1 MSSFNYDR
9 YDRRQNNSR
18 NRSALGFYV
27 PLILTVTVATAGL
40 AAWVWSAREDSRD
53 YSSDDDLSYGED
65 STEKRQGRAP
75 AARDASGFPVGEGG
89 GEGYGYGGGDS
100 TLLGRAQGVIR
111 RTPSPQQLFDTVS
124 KKTAAGWA
132 AAGAAAGAALAS
144 IREEDKDEAFGDHSR
159 WSEEATIRRNVEAQ
173 SRDSNA
179 AVDAQARSFAAS
191 VRKAE
196 GRGEYSGKR
205 KTVVL
210 VVSAESLMDRVD
222 DDEGSYREE
231 NAVNSPYRIPCRT
244 SKTDSLQ
251 TILSHLPDTDFSRT
265 KLFVLI
271 YSPSL
276 RSRPQSR
283 SNSRTGSSSLGDSYS
298 AISTPART
306 PGEELSSIEPV
317 VYTPAPSTRGSDNTL
332 WNTLHSQALRLVEDP
347 AMVMPFN
354 TTTGFVHMLRH
365 LGPELVY
372 VVDALSGVNGQNI
385 EDLRKWVAQTIVVV
399 GADGTG
405 LGGLVDTDDEGP
417 MHKGK
422 ESEHTVRWWQVRSD
436 MIGLGKGVEVVDA
449 SRLEDDYERRVGGRE

>member
-18 NRSALGFYV
+18 NRGALGFYV

-65 STEKRQGRAP
+65 SAHEKRQGRAP
-75 AARDASGFPVGEGG
+75 AARDVSGFPVGEGG
-89 GEGYGYGGGDS
+89 GEGYGYGDG

-159 WSEEATIRRNVEAQ
+159 WNEEATIRRNVEAQ

-179 AVDAQARSFAAS
+179 AVDVQARSFAAS

-196 GRGEYSGKR
+196 GRGESYGGRR

-222 DDEGSYREE
+222 DDESSYREE
-231 NAVNSPYRIPCRT
+231 NA
-244 SKTDSLQ
+244 

-283 SNSRTGSSSLGDSYS
+283 ANSRTGSSSLGDSYS

-306 PGEELSSIEPV
+306 PGEELSSVEPV
-317 VYTPAPSTRGSDNTL
+317 IYTPAPSTRGSDNSL

-385 EDLRKWVAQTIVVV
+385 DDVRKWVGQTIVVV
-399 GADGTG
+399 GGDGTG

-417 MHKGK
+417 MRKGK
-422 ESEHTVRWWQVRSD
+422 ESEHTVRWWQVRND

-449 SRLEDDYERRVGGRE
+449 SRLEDDYERRVGGRD